1 MRDDFV
7 DVAAGVL
14 VVFARTFP
22 AAKSQFSEARGLV
35 LLIAR
40 AASIEA
46 V

>member
-7 DVAAGVL
+7 DVALGVL
-14 VVFARTFP
+14 VVFARVFP
-22 AAKSQFSEARGLV
+22 AAKSQFSEARGFA

-40 AASIEA
+40 AASIDA

>member
-7 DVAAGVL
+7 DVAVGVL
-14 VVFARTFP
+14 VVFAMVFP
-22 AAKSQFSEARGLV
+22 AAKTQLSEARGLA

-40 AASIEA
+40 AASIDA